1 MAEISTIARPYAEAL
16 FSAAQLNDVA
26 KIQAELLS
34 LNAVVDSQ
42 AVQLL
47 FNNPFLSQK
56 EQIASLLFAFSA
68 EYKASPSE
76 LVSNFLMVLIQNK
89 RLFLLPA
96 INEQFTL
103 LKNKSEGVNEAI
115 ITSAFA
121 LTIDQLS
128 DLTVGLQ
135 KKFGIHLKPMV
146 VVDPTLIGGVRVS
159 VGDQVLDTSI
169 KAQLEAMKA
178 VLVV

>member
-1 MAEISTIARPYAEAL
+1 MAEISTVARPYAEAL
-16 FSAAQLNDVA
+16 FSATQLNDVA

-47 FNNPFLSQK
+47 FKNPFLSQK
-56 EQIASLLFAFSA
+56 EQVDSILFAFSA
-68 EYKASPSE
+68 EHKASPSK
-76 LVSNFLMVLIQNK
+76 LISNFLMVLIQNK

-128 DLTVGLQ
+128 DLTISLQ
-135 KKFGIHLKPMV
+135 KKFGVHLKPEV
-146 VVDPTLIGGVRVS
+146 VIDASLIGGVRVS
-159 VGDQVLDTSI
+159 VGDQVLDTSV

-178 VLVV
+178 ILIV